1 MPPKSPDPDLLAINT
16 IPTLAMDAVQAANS
30 GHPGLEASF
39 THEERHERRLGEIAA
54 PEDEVRRH
62 AT

>member
-1 MPPKSPDPDLLAINT
+1 MPSKSPDPDLLAINT
-16 IPTLAMDAVQAANS
+16 IRALAMDAVQAVDS

-39 THEERHERRLGEIAA
+39 THEERHERRLGKIGA

-62 AT
+62 AA